1 MIKVYDSY
9 SIPIILGEV
18 VVRHNCQDGQVWDAR
33 ASVPVTMKEVKNIGA
48 PYKYMFERMRDTAV
62 ALDETICR
70 VGDRLI
76 DNYKFVQEDLLDF
89 GATHPEPSVGIG
101 RIQCD
106 SDGRLNSNSVIIHG
120 SLDSS
125 SGVALPVDLSQV
137 TSYSMFPGQ
146 VVAMDCNN
154 PTGARLVASKVYD
167 GVTRPMADCNIEDNV
182 TISVL
187 VATGPFTTNDSS
199 SLG

>member
-1 MIKVYDSY
+1 MS
-9 SIPIILGEV
+9 
-18 VVRHNCQDGQVWDAR
+18 DAR
-33 ASVPVTMKEVKNIGA
+33 ASVPVTMKEVKNIRA

-76 DNYKFVQEDLLDF
+76 DSFKFVQEDLIDF
-89 GATHPEPSVGIG
+89 GSTHPEPSVGIG

-125 SGVALPVDLSQV
+125 SGVTLPVDLSQV
-137 TSYSMFPGQ
+137 PAYSMFPGQ

-154 PTGARLVASKVYD
+154 PTGARLVANKMYD
-167 GVTRPMADCNIEDNV
+167 GVIRPMAECNIEENV

-187 VATGPFTTNDSS
+187 VATGPFTTTDSS
-199 SLG
+199 SLGKE